1 MSSSES
7 PFSRLANKKK
17 TEEPGDNALWRIP
30 EWFPKLDPVIE
41 GKLKLYHTELLKF
54 NAKLNLISR
63 NTERDADEVHF
74 ADCLMAAE
82 VLKGKLGPKV
92 YDIGSGNGLPGLLFA
107 LLFPNTEFLMVE
119 SDTRKCE
126 FLKHTIFTL
135 GLKNAQ
141 VVNARLESLG
151 ETGMKECISRGFAT
165 ISKSILAC
173 NKLFKGEGRFYHLKG
188 NNWSGEIGEIPV
200 QLISIWSPA
209 LVGEYSL
216 PATQARRGI
225 VITTKVK

>member
-7 PFSRLANKKK
+7 PFNRSANKKI
-17 TEEPGDNALWRIP
+17 EEQPADNALWRIP
-30 EWFPKLDPVIE
+30 EWFPNLDPGVAA
-41 GKLKLYHTELLKF
+41 KLKVYHSELLKF
-54 NAKLNLISR
+54 NSKLNLISR
-63 NTERDADEVHF
+63 NTEREADEVHF
-74 ADCLMAAE
+74 ADCLLAGE
-82 VLKGKLGPKV
+82 TLKGKLGPKV
-92 YDIGSGNGLPGLLFA
+92 FDIGSGNGLPGLLFA
-107 LLFPNTEFLMVE
+107 LLFPKTEFFMVE
-119 SDTRKCE
+119 SDSRKCE
-126 FLKHTIFTL
+126 FLKHVIFTL

-151 ETGMKECISRGFAT
+151 ESGMTECVSRGFAT
-165 ISKSILAC
+165 ISKTILVC
-173 NKLFKGEGRFYHLKG
+173 NKLFKGAGRFYHLKG

-225 VITTKVK
+225 VITSKAK